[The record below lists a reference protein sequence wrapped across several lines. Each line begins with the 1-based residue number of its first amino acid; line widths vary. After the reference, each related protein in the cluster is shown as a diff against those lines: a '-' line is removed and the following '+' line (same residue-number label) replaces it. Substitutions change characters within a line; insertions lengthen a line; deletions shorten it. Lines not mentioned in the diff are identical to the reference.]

1 MTGIFKAYDVRG
13 AYPAELDET
22 VAEKIGAAFAGLM
35 KCGTIAVGR
44 DCRPS
49 SPALAAA
56 FIRGYTGAG
65 GAVTDFG
72 MTSTPFLYYA
82 LIKGKFNGGAMITAS
97 HLPPATNGIKLCRE
111 KAIPLSGDEGLPAL
125 QRMVDEMPGGA
136 GCVPN
141 QPAAGLYRIGDLT
154 GSYID
159 MVAGFIHNPRPL
171 TIAIDAGDGMAG
183 PEVQPLFSKF
193 PSLTPVA
200 INLEP
205 DGRFPHHGP
214 NPFLLAA
221 TDELQSVVRD
231 SGADFGVAF
240 DGDAD
245 RCIFVDEQGERIPA
259 DLITALIADFCLT
272 QEPGATFLYDL
283 RSSRVV
289 AETIARLGGRAVRC
303 RVGHAFIKE
312 QMRQENALFAG
323 ELSGHYYFRD
333 TGFCDNGIF
342 AMAQMVNLLSLKDLP
357 LSKLIAPLKK
367 YSSTGEINIRVSH
380 RDEIVSALRAAFPDA
395 KADTLDGLSLEYP
408 AWWFNLRP
416 SNTEPLIRLNLE
428 ADTEAGRD
436 KRLAEVLQVIRD
448 ADPAIE
454 IETG

>member
-22 VAEKIGAAFAGLM
+22 VAEKIGAAFATLM

-49 SPALAAA
+49 SPALASA

-72 MTSTPFLYYA
+72 MTSSPLLYFA
-82 LIKGKFNGGAMITAS
+82 LIKGKFDGGAMVTAS

-111 KAIPLSGDEGLPAL
+111 QAIPLSGDEGLPAL
-125 QRMVDEMPGGA
+125 QRIVEEMSVGA
-136 GCVPN
+136 GRVPA
-141 QPAAGLYRIGDLT
+141 QPATGLYRTGDLT

-159 MVAGFIHNPRPL
+159 MVAGFIRDPRPL

-183 PEVQPLFSKF
+183 PEVQPFFSKF

-214 NPFLLAA
+214 NPFLTTA
-221 TDELQSVVRD
+221 TDELAALVRD
-231 SGADFGVAF
+231 NGADFGVAF

-245 RCIFVDEQGERIPA
+245 RCIFVDERGERIPA
-259 DLITALIADFCLT
+259 DLVTALIAASYLV
-272 QEPGATFLYDL
+272 QVPGATFLYDL

-289 AETIARLGGRAVRC
+289 AETITHLGGRAIRC
-303 RVGHAFIKE
+303 RVGHAFIRE
-312 QMRQENALFAG
+312 QMRRENALFAG

-342 AMAQMVNLLSLKDLP
+342 AMVQMTNLLSLKDRP
-357 LSKLIAPLKK
+357 LSDLIASLKK
-367 YSSTGEINIRVSH
+367 YSSTGEINIRTGH
-380 RDEIVSALRAAFPDA
+380 RDEIMEALRARYPDA
-395 KADTLDGLSLEYP
+395 KTDTLDGLTIEYP
-408 AWWFNLRP
+408 AWWFNLRS

-428 ADTEAGRD
+428 AGTEAGRD
-436 KRLAEVLQVIRD
+436 KRLAEVLKIIRD
-448 ADPAIE
+448 ADPVME